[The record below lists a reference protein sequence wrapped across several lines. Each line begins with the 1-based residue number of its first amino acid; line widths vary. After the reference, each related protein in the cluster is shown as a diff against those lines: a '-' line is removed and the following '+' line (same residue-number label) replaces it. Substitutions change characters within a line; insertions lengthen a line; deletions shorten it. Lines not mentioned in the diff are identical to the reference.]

1 MGHMFEEHE
10 SYGDWS
16 TRYQIMDTPGVL
28 AREDDLR
35 NEMESLTIASLQ
47 YLPTAVMFVV
57 DLSGLSGDDK
67 SSVEDQCLVRRE
79 LRQRFPRRP
88 WVDVVSK
95 ADLDK
100 QPGALDMFREIVA
113 QVDRG
118 HIEDEENGE
127 NRGNEP
133 ASRAVDAILEVSVV
147 SGEGLDE
154 LEKRVRR
161 MLVSVEQVL
170 RAYKESQKLS

>member
-1 MGHMFEEHE
+1 M
-10 SYGDWS
+10 
-16 TRYQIMDTPGVL
+16 
-28 AREDDLR
+28 
-35 NEMESLTIASLQ
+35 LTKN
-47 YLPTAVMFVV
+47 LP
-57 DLSGLSGDDK
+57 
-67 SSVEDQCLVRRE
+67 
-79 LRQRFPRRP
+79 
-88 WVDVVSK
+88 K

-113 QVDRG
+113 QVDRE